1 MLFWPRSAPTH
12 PGSSWLDEVSGQ
24 FRVRCDLRLLTGK
37 NLATAVE
44 HAAAHGALAM
54 TTPGDTSMATRD
66 EVERLVR
73 GASARVQ
80 R

>member
-54 TTPGDTSMATRD
+54 TTPGDTSMALLR
-66 EVERLVR
+66 EVENPMKGARALV
-73 GASARVQ
+73 
-80 R
+80 